1 MKRTRTSQP
10 KDVPE
15 RYSDTIRERL
25 EERIVAGTYPP
36 GMKLD
41 EVALATEFGV
51 SRTPIRE
58 TLIQLSA
65 SGMIELRPH
74 RGAVVMMIDALRLS
88 EMFEVMAELEGLC
101 SRLAARRISDE
112 GRAELLAVHRACG
125 KVSGMTDTDE
135 YFHLNEQFHQCIYR
149 ASGSVFLA
157 DQAAMLQRRLR
168 PYRRLQLRT
177 KNRTQASFSEHQAIV
192 NAILAGDEQQAGAL
206 LRNHV
211 IVQGDRYRDLIA
223 SMNSL
228 QPRPPVPPRRRP
240 SADARGLSRRPK
252 RKAKPRVARS

>member
-1 MKRTRTSQP
+1 MSSRQP
-10 KDVPE
+10 GVGRRREVPE
-15 RYSDTIRERL
+15 RCSDTVRERL
-25 EERIVAGTYPP
+25 EERIVAGIYPP

-41 EVALATEFGV
+41 EVALANEFGV

-74 RGAVVMMIDALRLS
+74 RGAVVMTMDALRLS
-88 EMFEVMAELEGLC
+88 EMFEVMAELEALC
-101 SRLAARRISDE
+101 GRLAARRVTE
-112 GRAELLAVHRACG
+112 AARAELLEVHRACR
-125 KVSGMTDTDE
+125 KVSGLADTDE
-135 YFHLNEQFHQCIYR
+135 YFHLNERFHQCIYR
-149 ASGSVFLA
+149 ASGSAFLA

-192 NAILAGDEQQAGAL
+192 DAILGGDDGQAADL

-211 IVQGDRYRDLIA
+211 MVQGDRYRDLIA
-223 SMNSL
+223 SMNALAS
-228 QPRPPVPPRRRP
+228 QPVRSVRRSRVQAG
-240 SADARGLSRRPK
+240 SVTRSGRASSRR
-252 RKAKPRVARS
+252 AAR

>member
-1 MKRTRTSQP
+1 MKPGSATRR
-10 KDVPE
+10 KNVPE

-74 RGAVVMMIDALRLS
+74 RGAVVMTMDATRLS

-101 SRLAARRISDE
+101 GRLAARRISDE
-112 GRAELLAVHRACG
+112 GRAELLSLHRACS
-125 KVSGMTDTDE
+125 KVSGLADTDE

-157 DQAAMLQRRLR
+157 DQATMLQRRLR

-177 KNRTQASFSEHQAIV
+177 KNRTQASFSEHQGIV
-192 NAILAGDEQQAGAL
+192 DAILGGDEQHAGEF

-223 SMNSL
+223 SMSTL
-228 QPRPPVPPRRRP
+228 QPRPGVSPRRR
-240 SADARGLSRRPK
+240 AAAATPK
-252 RKAKPRVARS
+252 KAMPPKQAAKAGVARR